1 MLFTLIVWEITE
13 WIPEIINNFQII
25 VDLIKEFHF

>member
-1 MLFTLIVWEITE
+1 MFITLIIWEITE

-25 VDLIKEFHF
+25 VDMIKEFKF